1 MGGIDIERLIAE
13 NEALRARVA
22 ELEKC
27 VDDGS
32 DSWLLRKQGEAV
44 EVLAARLKEA
54 ADKAEAGFVD
64 ELDTAC
70 TLLIAQAIALN
81 EAKRLRQQAG
91 KAGGEH
97 D

>member
-44 EVLAARLKEA
+44 EESSRLMESAGNSFDAKFAAK
-54 ADKAEAGFVD
+54 DY
-64 ELDTAC
+64 
-70 TLLIAQAIALN
+70 AQ
-81 EAKRLRQQAG
+81 RLRQQADKLDKRG
-91 KAGGEH
+91 T
-97 D
+97 